1 MQARELN
8 NGRFAMIA
16 VLSYILQESIM
27 HQPLITLPWNQI
39 LFEPAFEIPAVQA
52 WLDGQFAGAITG
64 KGVIEQ
70 DILDGEV
77 IKEVKVIIDGI
88 GIVGENID
96 GGASSPNTS
105 IDIAKDAAGIIE
117 EGMRDVL

>member
-70 DILDGEV
+70 YIVDGEV
-77 IKEVKVIIDGI
+77 IKEVKVVIDGI
-88 GIVGENID
+88 GIGGDNID
-96 GGASSPNTS
+96 IGVSSPNTS
-105 IDIAKDAAGIIE
+105 IDIVNDAAGIIE
-117 EGMRDVL
+117 